1 VAKMGPVPSGCR
13 PKWPQTALLVTHLD
27 LPNYAPRALLGA
39 IWAGNAAT
47 WQVFTGPSQMR
58 RRVRG
63 WFRQHSYSLFSS
75 LGVLFKHKIGTLMTV
90 LVLGIA
96 MFLPLGLYITLS
108 NLDGMN
114 LRQDEWSAVT
124 VFFKAGTAED
134 EVRRVA
140 EELKGRL
147 SPEAVVIISPAQGM
161 ADFREASGFGESL
174 DMLEANPLPWVMQVS
189 PQPGSTEEVEK
200 RVDELTDFLHLVDS
214 VEVTQFDYKWLQRLG
229 RMMDLGKAAVTAL
242 ILLFGLAVVVVVA
255 NTIRLDVASHAEEIE
270 ILALVGAGNGFVRQP
285 FLYTGLWYGL
295 MGGLLAVVLLGLTL
309 LYLDRPL
316 GLLLETYGTV
326 FDLRG
331 LDGHNTLW
339 VMLGGGLLGWLGA
352 LISVQRYLRL
362 LRVGGRLGHH

>member
-1 VAKMGPVPSGCR
+1 MWFSQIR
-13 PKWPQTALLVTHLD
+13 R
-27 LPNYAPRALLGA
+27 NIRA
-39 IWAGNAAT
+39 W
-47 WQVFTGPSQMR
+47 S
-58 RRVRG
+58 
-63 WFRQHSYSLFSS
+63 RQHSYSLFSS
-75 LGVLFKHKIGTLMTV
+75 LGVLFKHKVGTLMTV

-108 NLDGMN
+108 NLDGLN

-124 VFFKAGTAED
+124 VFFKPGTSQD

-140 EELKGRL
+140 DELETRL
-147 SPEAVVIISPAQGM
+147 QPEAVVVISPAEGM
-161 ADFREASGFGESL
+161 VDFREASGFGESL
-174 DMLEANPLPWVMQVS
+174 DMLEENPLPWVMQVS
-189 PQPGSTEEVEK
+189 PQPGSTDEVEK
-200 RVDELTDFLHLVDS
+200 RVGELTAFLSSVDS

-229 RMMDLGKAAVTAL
+229 RMVELGTAAVTVL

-295 MGGLLAVVLLGLTL
+295 MGGLLSVVLLGLTM
-309 LYLDRPL
+309 LYLGRPL

-331 LDGHNTLW
+331 LDGYKTLW
-339 VMLGGGLLGWLGA
+339 VLLGGGLLGWLGA
-352 LISVQRYLRL
+352 WISVQRYLRL
-362 LRVGGRLGHH
+362 LKVEGRLGRH